1 MVINEAHA
9 APSGAVDEK
18 KEPVI
23 TAEERDYYIR
33 AGKIAAQIIRE
44 ASGKIVE
51 GAKLL
56 DVASFVD
63 ERTVELG
70 ALPAFPVNLSIN
82 EIAAHYTPGLNDE
95 SVFSK
100 GDLVK
105 LDVGVHI
112 EGYPS
117 DTAVTVL
124 VGGGSDGSPESE
136 KKLSMMKAAEE
147 ALDAAIKAAGPG
159 VPLSNL
165 GGAIEDA
172 ITARGF
178 NPVRNLTGHSM
189 ERWVLHSGMNVNNYK
204 GQAGTLEP
212 GMIVAIEPFATDG
225 AGRIIESS
233 KSLIYGITLNSKN
246 VRATQARALLQSLFD
261 SYKTLPFAKRWVEK
275 KHGPNAAFLNQLI
288 FSGALHVYPIL
299 KEAAGG
305 LVTQAEHTIL
315 IEEKGVTVLSRE

>member
-1 MVINEAHA
+1 MVINESHS

-33 AGKIAAQIIRE
+33 AGKIAAQVINE
-44 ASGKIVE
+44 AAGKVVE

-56 DVASFVD
+56 DVAGFVD

-124 VGGGSDGSPESE
+124 VGGSDGSPEAE
-136 KKLSMMKAAEE
+136 RKLSMMKAAEE
-147 ALDAAIKAAGPG
+147 ALSAAIKAAA
-159 VPLSNL
+159 L
-165 GGAIEDA
+165 GLRKTLAGWR
-172 ITARGF
+172 TAR
-178 NPVRNLTGHSM
+178 T
-189 ERWVLHSGMNVNNYK
+189 
-204 GQAGTLEP
+204 
-212 GMIVAIEPFATDG
+212 
-225 AGRIIESS
+225 
-233 KSLIYGITLNSKN
+233 
-246 VRATQARALLQSLFD
+246 
-261 SYKTLPFAKRWVEK
+261 
-275 KHGPNAAFLNQLI
+275 
-288 FSGALHVYPIL
+288 
-299 KEAAGG
+299 
-305 LVTQAEHTIL
+305 
-315 IEEKGVTVLSRE
+315 